1 MTQENQ
7 NASTTAEAKALPDS
21 AGSHPFA
28 KLGLSAQEMT
38 GAMNRMA
45 KVARKVPFP
54 RGEELRQILLA
65 AWKREWG
72 IFRFLI
78 WGYWMCFFSENE
90 RNNHE

>member
-1 MTQENQ
+1 MATDTDKKQ
-7 NASTTAEAKALPDS
+7 NDAQNVSAVRDCPDS

-78 WGYWMCFFSENE
+78 WGYWMCFFSENK
-90 RNNHE
+90 